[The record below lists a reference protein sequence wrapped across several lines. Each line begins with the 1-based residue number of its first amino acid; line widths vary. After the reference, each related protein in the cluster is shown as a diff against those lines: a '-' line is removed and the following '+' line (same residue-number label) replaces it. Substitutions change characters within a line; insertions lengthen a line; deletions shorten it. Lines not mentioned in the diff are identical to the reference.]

1 VLAIFL
7 FTSAIG
13 SVFDQ
18 AFIPL
23 SVNPLFLWLYVT
35 VLAIAAVAAI
45 AFWFLYRHYNN
56 EDDEMNSLDKT
67 STNLPSHE
75 QKASI
80 V

>member
-1 VLAIFL
+1 
-7 FTSAIG
+7 
-13 SVFDQ
+13 VFDQ

-23 SVNPLFLWLYVT
+23 SENPLFLWLYVT

-45 AFWFLYRHYNN
+45 AFWFLYRHYNK

-75 QKASI
+75 QKATI